1 VESAPQLET
10 GQDRTEDVSCP
21 AGMLATGGGAQITTD
36 DSLLPKPQLLSSQ
49 PVGNLSAPTT
59 WEVHAWSAVAAAQW
73 RLYVF
78 VMCVPAS

>member
-1 VESAPQLET
+1 
-10 GQDRTEDVSCP
+10 
-21 AGMLATGGGAQITTD
+21 MLATGGGAQITTD
-36 DSLLPKPQLLSSQ
+36 DTSTPKPQLLSSQ

-59 WEVHAWSAVAAAQW
+59 WEVHAWSAVPSAQW